1 MVGAAAHRQMH
12 AACKMAKPDVRNP
25 SISYR
30 VPAGRAGSMMTV
42 LEKPSVTKASHAE
55 GGARRPV
62 RRVLIYSHD
71 TFGLGHLRRSRAIAH
86 ALVAGAS
93 DLQVLIVSGSSVVDS
108 FAFRPGVRYVRVPG
122 VTKRTDGGYASL
134 DPAVPLDRT
143 VAERTAIIS
152 RMAEAFDPDLAII
165 DKEPTGFHGEML
177 PTLRTLAARG
187 CRLILGLRDILDD
200 AALLVPEWQRKGGSE
215 AVRAFYDEI
224 WVYGVARIHEPVA
237 ALALGPEIE
246 ARLHYTGYLRRE
258 ATRSAPV
265 RHDAPAMPFLLVT
278 PGGGGDGGGLI
289 DWVIAAYEADPG
301 IDLPALIAF
310 GPFLEPRARRAFEAR
325 IARTDKLS
333 AITFDSEIEVL
344 MREAAGIVAM
354 GGYNTFCE
362 ILSFDLPSLLV
373 PRTEP
378 RREQLIRARA
388 AEALGL
394 AQVLL
399 EQDGRDPLRMA
410 AALRALP
417 RQAPPSRVVVPGL
430 LDGLDVIRERVLGE
444 AAPVA
449 ALRRLGCRA

>member
-1 MVGAAAHRQMH
+1 
-12 AACKMAKPDVRNP
+12 
-25 SISYR
+25 
-30 VPAGRAGSMMTV
+30 MTV
-42 LEKPSVTKASHAE
+42 LEKPSVTKATHTE

-93 DLQVLIVSGSSVVDS
+93 DLQILIVSGSPVVDS
-108 FAFRPGVRYVRVPG
+108 FAFRPGVDYVRVPG

-134 DPAVPLDRT
+134 DPDIPLDRT
-143 VAERTAIIS
+143 VAERMAIIA
-152 RMAEAFDPDLAII
+152 RTAEAFDPDLAIV

-177 PTLRTLAARG
+177 PTLRSLAARG

-200 AALLVPEWQRKGGSE
+200 PALLVPEWQRKGGTE
-215 AVRAFYDEI
+215 AVRTFYDEI

-265 RHDAPAMPFLLVT
+265 RHDPDLTRAPFLLVT

-310 GPFLEPRARRAFEAR
+310 GPFLDPHARRSFEAR
-325 IARTDKLS
+325 IARTDKLA

-399 EQDGRDPLRMA
+399 EADGRDPLRMA

-417 RQAPPSRVVVPGL
+417 SQAPPSRVVVPGL